1 MSLLEAVVLGIV
13 QGLTEFLPI
22 SSSGH
27 LVLGEFLLRAEFN
40 DLSFEVFLHFGTL
53 LSVVI
58 VFRRALWSI
67 LGAVWLKIKS
77 ALGLSSSPADSENW
91 RLLWLIV
98 VGSLPAGMA
107 GVLFRNLIE
116 RSFSSASFAAGML
129 LFTGA
134 GMRLSAFFG
143 TGRGRLS
150 FLDATMVGLG
160 QTLAMLPGISR
171 SSVTISAGIFR
182 GVERSIAAEFSF
194 LLSVPAILG
203 ASLVELRE
211 VASSPHLGEGVAV
224 YLTGAATAFAVG
236 YAAIRFLL
244 KVITKGKFHYFA
256 YYCLAVGLFFLIFS
270 R

>member
-1 MSLLEAVVLGIV
+1 MGLLEAVVLGIV

-27 LVLGEFLLRAEFN
+27 LVLGEFLLGAEFN

-58 VFRRALWSI
+58 VFRRAIWSI
-67 LGAVWLKIKS
+67 LAAVRLKIKS

-91 RLLWLIV
+91 RLLWLII
-98 VGSLPAGMA
+98 VGSLPAGVA
-107 GVLFRNLIE
+107 GVLFRNLIDK
-116 RSFSSASFAAGML
+116 SFSSASFAAGML
-129 LFTGA
+129 LFTGTVLLLT
-134 GMRLSAFFG
+134 GFFA
-143 TGRGRLS
+143 TGRGRLN

-160 QTLAMLPGISR
+160 QALAMFPGISR
-171 SSVTISAGIFR
+171 SGMTISAGIFR
-182 GVERSIAAEFSF
+182 GVERSVAAEFSF
-194 LLSVPAILG
+194 LLSLPAILG

-211 VASSPHLGEGVAV
+211 VAASPHLGEGVAV

-244 KVITKGKFHYFA
+244 KMIKKGKFHYFA
-256 YYCLAVGLFFLIFS
+256 YYCFAVGLFFLILL

>member
-1 MSLLEAVVLGIV
+1 M
-13 QGLTEFLPI
+13 
-22 SSSGH
+22 
-27 LVLGEFLLRAEFN
+27 
-40 DLSFEVFLHFGTL
+40 
-53 LSVVI
+53 VI

-77 ALGLSSSPADSENW
+77 ALGLGSSPADSENW

-134 GMRLSAFFG
+134 VLLLTAFFAP
-143 TGRGRLS
+143 GRGRLS

-171 SSVTISAGIFR
+171 STGVTISAGIFR

-244 KVITKGKFHYFA
+244 KVI
-256 YYCLAVGLFFLIFS
+256 
-270 R
+270 